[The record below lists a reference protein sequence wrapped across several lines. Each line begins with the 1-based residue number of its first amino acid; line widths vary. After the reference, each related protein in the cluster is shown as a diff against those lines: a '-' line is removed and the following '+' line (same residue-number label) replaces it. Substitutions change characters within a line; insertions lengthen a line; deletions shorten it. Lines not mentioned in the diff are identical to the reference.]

1 MCKCSIVYVLCARAL
16 WQDSVRRSMDTSV
29 RESERL
35 QQELE
40 QLTHGV
46 HEKRAETDALKHE
59 WLALRDECTQLR
71 QQRDRYAKYI
81 KCAAL
86 LFVPLFLSV
95 SSPLLS
101 SSLLCSTRLCLIFA
115 FIFDLL
121 ERFVRS

>member
-1 MCKCSIVYVLCARAL
+1 
-16 WQDSVRRSMDTSV
+16 MDTSV

-40 QLTHGV
+40 QLTHNV

-81 KCAAL
+81 KCATLRSTARL
-86 LFVPLFLSV
+86 ARLSFCRSDFCAPV
-95 SSPLLS
+95 YVRAVRT
-101 SSLLCSTRLCLIFA
+101 CTSTSTSTDLR
-115 FIFDLL
+115 DLL
-121 ERFVRS
+121 YE

>member
-1 MCKCSIVYVLCARAL
+1 MRV

-81 KCAAL
+81 KCA
-86 LFVPLFLSV
+86 PLH
-95 SSPLLS
+95 
-101 SSLLCSTRLCLIFA
+101 CSTGSFVV
-115 FIFDLL
+115 FS
-121 ERFVRS
+121 ERFLRS